1 MSAQRSRLSGEAQ
14 RARIDMINA
23 LRAHLGSV
31 PLEIGA
37 LRHLGTDDA
46 TLLRRA
52 LAPGADPVALL
63 AWCGWQQVRE
73 AAQILIRPDPEQA
86 HGWLLVDDVPA
97 AVALAFAARRAAL
110 VVETSPGNCQCRILA
125 DRPLSMPERT
135 AAQRAL
141 REYLGGDAGSIAGDK
156 WGRLAGYANQKPGRG
171 GFWTKLLWS
180 DLSPQP
186 VSATALLAHA
196 IAAPAVASA
205 PAAPALLPSALPGGG
220 CVPLGQGSPSALRAH
235 GARPVAGQSGRSGD
249 RSAKHFAYACHALR
263 RGEDP
268 ALIARKVAD
277 RALQD
282 GKRGNETAAM
292 AYALGLVATAQVRIA
307 MER

>member
-31 PLEIGA
+31 PLELGVLTHIGTPDSGDVWS
-37 LRHLGTDDA
+37 RI
-46 TLLRRA
+46 
-52 LAPGADPVALL
+52 LAPGADPARLM
-63 AWCGWQQVRE
+63 AWCSAMQKNER
-73 AAQILIRPDPEQA
+73 AQIWIRPDPA
-86 HGWLLVDDVPA
+86 VTHPWLLVDDVPVA
-97 AVALAFAARRAAL
+97 DALAFAARRAAL
-110 VVETSPGNCQCRILA
+110 VIETSPGNTQLRVLS
-125 DRPLSMPERT
+125 DQPLSMLERT
-135 AAQRAL
+135 QAQRVLCAHL
-141 REYLGGDAGSIAGDK
+141 HGDPGSIAGDK
-156 WGRLAGYANQKPGRG
+156 WGRLPGFKNQKPGRDC
-171 GFWTKLLWS
+171 WTNLLRR
-180 DLSPQP
+180 DLAGRP

-205 PAAPALLPSALPGGG
+205 PAAPALLPSALPGRG
-220 CVPLGQGSPSALRAH
+220 CVPSGQGSPSALRAH

>member
-1 MSAQRSRLSGEAQ
+1 MS
-14 RARIDMINA
+14 RARIQSIDMIAA
-23 LRAHLGSV
+23 LRRHLGAV

-63 AWCGWQQVRE
+63 AWCGWQQVHE
-73 AAQILIRPDPEQA
+73 GAQILIRPDPTA
-86 HGWLLVDDVPA
+86 VHPWLLADDVPTA
-97 AVALAFAARRAAL
+97 AALAFAARRAAL
-110 VVETSPGNCQCRILA
+110 VIETSPGNCQCRILA
-125 DRPLSMPERT
+125 DRPLSMCERT
-135 AAQRAL
+135 TAQRAL
-141 REYLGGDAGSIAGDK
+141 CAYLGGDVGSIAGDK
-156 WGRLAGYANQKPGRG
+156 WGRLPGFRNVKPGRAG
-171 GFWTKLLWS
+171 CWTNLLHH
-180 DLSPQP
+180 DLAARRVN
-186 VSATALLAHA
+186 VSALLA
-196 IAAPAVASA
+196 APAFDPLSA
-205 PAAPALLPSALPGGG
+205 ALPGGG
-220 CVPLGQGSPSALRAH
+220 CVPSGQGSPRAAPAAG
-235 GARPVAGQSGRSGD
+235 GARPRAGRSVISDRAD
-249 RSAKHFAYACHALR
+249 RSAQHFAYACHALR

-268 ALIARKVAD
+268 ALIARRVAD